1 MKEPNLLKEEE
12 IVRKQIE
19 NLEKLLVEYKSK
31 GDKENAKSTE
41 EAIEALEE
49 RLKNLEEGKIEEE

>member
-1 MKEPNLLKEEE
+1 LLA
-12 IVRKQIE
+12 
-19 NLEKLLVEYKSK
+19 EYESE
-31 GDKENAKSTE
+31 GDKENAERTK